1 MGCLIGN
8 YQKGSSH
15 LRVSS
20 SSIFMIIILSYLE
33 ECIFATLEPRV
44 LSIVHKDGG
53 VINDRHLSEALLGVQ
68 KHIEDRDDADSH
80 EATNDE
86 VVLCHRVVL
95 LL

>member
-1 MGCLIGN
+1 M
-8 YQKGSSH
+8 Y
-15 LRVSS
+15 
-20 SSIFMIIILSYLE
+20 YLE
-33 ECIFATLEPRV
+33 ELILATLETRV

-68 KHIEDRDDADSH
+68 KDIKDCDEADSH